1 MIWIIA
7 NSFAGLGLSALAISL
22 LLGKHQITV
31 GIGKG
36 WDRLIHI
43 LLSLGVL
50 AYALLY
56 LAKAYYLYTAPEDKL
71 IKDCLKLLS
80 DIVLFSF
87 GGICLPYSAYQEYHK
102 DPSEIPFGNKVQGLV
117 KHGIWIGASAA
128 VGIALLLQVPDK
140 LLELCELI
148 LQL

>member
-1 MIWIIA
+1 MIWIIS

-71 IKDCLKLLS
+71 IKDCLEQLS

-87 GGICLPYSAYQEYHK
+87 VGMSLLYHAYQRYHK
-102 DPSEIPFGNKVQGLV
+102 EPIEISFGSKPRTLMKYGFYTGIRAALGVILLV
-117 KHGIWIGASAA
+117 WAIS
-128 VGIALLLQVPDK
+128 
-140 LLELCELI
+140 ELI
-148 LQL
+148 EFCSI

>member
-71 IKDCLKLLS
+71 IKDCLEQLS

-87 GGICLPYSAYQEYHK
+87 GGMSLLYHAYQRSHK
-102 DPSEIPFGNKVQGLV
+102 EPIEISLGSGSRILLKRGFWAGLGVAFGIISL
-117 KHGIWIGASAA
+117 IG
-128 VGIALLLQVPDK
+128 VIYQIVLFL
-140 LLELCELI
+140 
-148 LQL
+148 